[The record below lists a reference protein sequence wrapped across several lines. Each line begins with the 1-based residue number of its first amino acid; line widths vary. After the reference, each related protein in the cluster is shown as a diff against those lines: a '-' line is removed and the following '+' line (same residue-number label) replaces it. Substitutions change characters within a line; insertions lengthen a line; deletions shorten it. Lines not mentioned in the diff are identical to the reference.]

1 MRVGRG
7 IWGLTV
13 LVAGLLA
20 AAEPSFSQSLIQR
33 MFNATG
39 SRTPQHGYG
48 RINPYGSG
56 AQRYEYD
63 WLPEDGG
70 TYRTMC
76 VRLCDGFYFPISFG
90 VRRES
95 FYRDNRACMKR
106 CDGKARL
113 FYYPSSGGSIE
124 KMIDLSG
131 RSYRTLPNAFRYRKS
146 LVSGCSCRAA
156 PWSAEA
162 KARHL
167 DYAAEEAERATEASP
182 TKKRDVDPAVALY
195 EERVLSRAPQSYRQR
210 PPGFRRWQS
219 RQAGY
224 SGWSPRQWRHYD

>member
-13 LVAGLLA
+13 LFAGLLA

-33 MFNATG
+33 MFDATG
-39 SRTPQHGYG
+39 SRAPMHGYS

-56 AQRYEYD
+56 AQRYEDD

-76 VRLCDGFYFPISFG
+76 VRLCDGFYFPISFD

-131 RSYRTLPNAFRYRKS
+131 RSYRALPNAFRYRKS
-146 LVSGCSCRAA
+146 LVSGCACRAA
-156 PWSAEA
+156 PWSTEA

-167 DYAAEEAERATEASP
+167 DYAAEEAERATEVSQ

-195 EERVLSRAPQSYRQR
+195 EERVLSRPPQSYRQR

-219 RQAGY
+219 RRAGY
-224 SGWSPRQWRHYD
+224 SGWSPWQRHQYD

>member
-1 MRVGRG
+1 
-7 IWGLTV
+7 
-13 LVAGLLA
+13 
-20 AAEPSFSQSLIQR
+20 
-33 MFNATG
+33 
-39 SRTPQHGYG
+39 
-48 RINPYGSG
+48 
-56 AQRYEYD
+56 
-63 WLPEDGG
+63 
-70 TYRTMC
+70 
-76 VRLCDGFYFPISFG
+76 
-90 VRRES
+90 
-95 FYRDNRACMKR
+95 MKR

-146 LVSGCSCRAA
+146 LVSGCACRAA

-167 DYAAEEAERATEASP
+167 DYAAEEAERATEVSQ

-195 EERVLSRAPQSYRQR
+195 EERVLSRPPQSYRQR

-219 RQAGY
+219 RRAGY
-224 SGWSPRQWRHYD
+224 SGWSPWQRHQYD

>member
-1 MRVGRG
+1 M
-7 IWGLTV
+7 
-13 LVAGLLA
+13 
-20 AAEPSFSQSLIQR
+20 
-33 MFNATG
+33 
-39 SRTPQHGYG
+39 HGYS

-56 AQRYEYD
+56 TRRYEDD
-63 WLPEDGG
+63 WRPEDSG

-113 FYYPSSGGSIE
+113 FFYPTMGGSIK

-131 RSYRTLPNAFRYRKS
+131 RSYKSLPNAYRYRKS
-146 LVSGCSCRAA
+146 LVSGCTCQAE

-167 DYAAEEAERATEASP
+167 DYAAEQAERAALASQ
-182 TKKRDVDPAVALY
+182 TKKRKVDSAAAIY
-195 EERVLSRAPQSYRQR
+195 EEHDLRPPQSYWQRQR
-210 PPGFRRWQS
+210 RFSRRHS
-219 RQAGY
+219 RRAAYG
-224 SGWSPRQWRHYD
+224 GWSPRQWRRYD

>member
-1 MRVGRG
+1 MRPSNRATASEPVRFKRAMVTC
-7 IWGLTV
+7 GL
-13 LVAGLLA
+13 
-20 AAEPSFSQSLIQR
+20 
-33 MFNATG
+33 N
-39 SRTPQHGYG
+39 Y
-48 RINPYGSG
+48 
-56 AQRYEYD
+56 
-63 WLPEDGG
+63 
-70 TYRTMC
+70 
-76 VRLCDGFYFPISFG
+76 GFYFPISFG

-146 LVSGCSCRAA
+146 LVSGCACRAA

-167 DYAAEEAERATEASP
+167 DYAAADAERATGAP
-182 TKKRDVDPAVALY
+182 QTKKRDVDPPWRSMKNASLVDRRNPTGSARHASAAGRAAELGTAVGHRGA
-195 EERVLSRAPQSYRQR
+195 AQ
-210 PPGFRRWQS
+210 
-219 RQAGY
+219 
-224 SGWSPRQWRHYD
+224 YD